1 MREGD
6 VVVSV
11 AGKPV
16 RNVPDLTHVLSGLE
30 PGKTVTIVVVR
41 GEAEVR
47 LDVTLGE
54 RPGRGRRP

>member
-1 MREGD
+1 
-6 VVVSV
+6 VSV

-16 RNVPDLTHVLSGLE
+16 RNVPDLTGVLSGLE
-30 PGKTVTIVVVR
+30 PGKTVEVVVLR